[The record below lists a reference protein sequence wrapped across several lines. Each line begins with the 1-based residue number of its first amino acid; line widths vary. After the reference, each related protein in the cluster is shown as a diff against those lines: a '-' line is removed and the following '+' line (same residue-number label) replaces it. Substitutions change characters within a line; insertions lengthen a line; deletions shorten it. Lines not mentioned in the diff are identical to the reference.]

1 MSQTI
6 TNLSTLKINYL
17 TSQQY
22 QDALDAGTIN
32 PNELYLTPASGR
44 GSTVTVEPILV
55 SGTQVA
61 TISID
66 GAPYILYA
74 PTPPTTTSDLTND
87 SNFVADANYVHTD
100 NNFTT
105 TEKNKLGNI
114 AAGAEV
120 NVQSD
125 WSVTSTTS
133 DAYIKNKPSIPQNT
147 SDLTNDSNFVSDA
160 SYVHTDNNYT
170 TTEKDKLS
178 GIASGAEV
186 NVQADWNV
194 TTTTSDAYIKNKPSI
209 PSATSDLTNDSN
221 FVSDASYVHTD
232 NNYTAGEKSKLSG
245 IAAGAEVN
253 VQSDWNVTSSS
264 SDAYI
269 KNKPTIPT
277 KVSQLSNDSGYI
289 TGYTETDPVFSSSA
303 AADIA
308 STDIT
313 NWNNKADT
321 SDIPTATSDL
331 TNDSD
336 FVSDGSYVHTD
347 NNYTTA
353 EKNKLSGIAS
363 GAEVNQNAFATVKVG
378 STSLTADAKSD
389 TLTITAGDN
398 ITLTPTASSDTF
410 SIAATDT
417 TYSDVVAGGAS
428 GLMTG
433 SDKTKLN
440 GIASGAEVNVQSDWS
455 VTSTSSDAYI
465 KNKPTIPSK
474 TSDLTNDS
482 GFITTDSD
490 EKLKTTVTE
499 VPGTYYVIFG
509 QKTATPET
517 KNYNYG
523 LEYEVDSDLAQLRIG
538 YPMTS
543 GHKTGKLTIGGS
555 NNYSTTVI
563 ANPSAAYVTAT
574 LPSQSGTLATT
585 SDIPTATSDLT
596 NDSNFVSDSSY
607 VHTDNNYTTSE
618 KSKLSGIAAGA
629 EVNVQSNWTETSTTS
644 DAYIQNKPTIN
655 KSTVSTTAPT
665 GATTG
670 DLWFKIVT

>member
-1 MSQTI
+1 MSQTV

-74 PTPPTTTSDLTND
+74 PTPPTRTSDLTND

-147 SDLTNDSNFVSDA
+147 SDLTNDSNFVSDT

-303 AADIA
+303 AADIT

-313 NWNNKADT
+313 NWNSKADT

-331 TNDSD
+331 TNDSN
-336 FVSDGSYVHTD
+336 FVSDSSYVHTD

-440 GIASGAEVNVQSDWS
+440 GIAKGAEVNVQSDWNI
-455 VTSTSSDAYI
+455 TSTSSDAYI

-482 GFITTDSD
+482 NFSTFSAIVS
-490 EKLKTTVTE
+490 KTQPT
-499 VPGTYYVIFG
+499 
-509 QKTATPET
+509 
-517 KNYNYG
+517 N
-523 LEYEVDSDLAQLRIG
+523 QL
-538 YPMTS
+538 
-543 GHKTGKLTIGGS
+543 
-555 NNYSTTVI
+555 
-563 ANPSAAYVTAT
+563 
-574 LPSQSGTLATT
+574 
-585 SDIPTATSDLT
+585 
-596 NDSNFVSDSSY
+596 
-607 VHTDNNYTTSE
+607 
-618 KSKLSGIAAGA
+618 
-629 EVNVQSNWTETSTTS
+629 
-644 DAYIQNKPTIN
+644 
-655 KSTVSTTAPT
+655 
-665 GATTG
+665 TG
-670 DLWFKIVT
+670 DLWLKVES

>member
-1 MSQTI
+1 MSQTV

-44 GSTVTVEPILV
+44 GSTVTVEPILA

-74 PTPPTTTSDLTND
+74 PTPPTRTSDLTND

-125 WSVTSTTS
+125 WSVTS
-133 DAYIKNKPSIPQNT
+133 
-147 SDLTNDSNFVSDA
+147 
-160 SYVHTDNNYT
+160 
-170 TTEKDKLS
+170 
-178 GIASGAEV
+178 
-186 NVQADWNV
+186 
-194 TTTTSDAYIKNKPSI
+194 TTSDAYIKNKPSI

-303 AADIA
+303 AADIT

-313 NWNNKADT
+313 NWNSKADT
-321 SDIPTATSDL
+321 SDIPTVTSDL
-331 TNDSD
+331 TNDSN
-336 FVSDGSYVHTD
+336 FVSDSSYVHTD

-378 STSLTADAKSD
+378 STSLTADTKSD
-389 TLTITAGDN
+389 TLTITAGNN

-417 TYSDVVAGGAS
+417 TYSDVVAGGTS

-440 GIASGAEVNVQSDWS
+440 GIAEGAEVNVQSDWNI
-455 VTSTSSDAYI
+455 TSTSSDAYI

-482 GFITTDSD
+482 NFSTFSAIVS
-490 EKLKTTVTE
+490 KTQPT
-499 VPGTYYVIFG
+499 
-509 QKTATPET
+509 
-517 KNYNYG
+517 N
-523 LEYEVDSDLAQLRIG
+523 QL
-538 YPMTS
+538 
-543 GHKTGKLTIGGS
+543 
-555 NNYSTTVI
+555 
-563 ANPSAAYVTAT
+563 
-574 LPSQSGTLATT
+574 
-585 SDIPTATSDLT
+585 
-596 NDSNFVSDSSY
+596 
-607 VHTDNNYTTSE
+607 
-618 KSKLSGIAAGA
+618 
-629 EVNVQSNWTETSTTS
+629 
-644 DAYIQNKPTIN
+644 
-655 KSTVSTTAPT
+655 
-665 GATTG
+665 TG
-670 DLWFKIVT
+670 DLWLKVES

>member
-1 MSQTI
+1 MSQTV

-44 GSTVTVEPILV
+44 GSTVTVEPVLV

-74 PTPPTTTSDLTND
+74 PTPPTRTSDLTND
-87 SNFVADANYVHTD
+87 NNFVADANYVHTD

-125 WSVTSTTS
+125 WSVTSSTS

-147 SDLTNDSNFVSDA
+147 SDLTNDSDFVSDA

-170 TTEKDKLS
+170 TTEKNKLS

-186 NVQADWNV
+186 NVQSDWSV

-209 PSATSDLTNDSN
+209 P
-221 FVSDASYVHTD
+221 
-232 NNYTAGEKSKLSG
+232 
-245 IAAGAEVN
+245 
-253 VQSDWNVTSSS
+253 
-264 SDAYI
+264 
-269 KNKPTIPT
+269 T
-277 KVSQLSNDSGYI
+277 KVSELSNDSGYI

-303 AADIA
+303 AANIA

-313 NWNNKADT
+313 NWNNKADV

-331 TNDSD
+331 TNDSN
-336 FVSDGSYVHTD
+336 FVSDSSYVHTD
-347 NNYTTA
+347 NNYTST
-353 EKNKLSGIAS
+353 EKSKLSGIAS
-363 GAEVNQNAFATVKVG
+363 GAEVNQNAFATVKVD
-378 STSLTADAKSD
+378 STSLVADTKSD

-417 TYSDVVAGGAS
+417 TYSDVVAGGVS

-440 GIASGAEVNVQSDWS
+440 GIAEGAEVNVQSDWS
-455 VTSTSSDAYI
+455 VTSTSSDAFI
-465 KNKPTIPSK
+465 KNKPSIPSK

-482 GFITTDSD
+482 NFTSFSAIAS
-490 EKLKTTVTE
+490 KTQPT
-499 VPGTYYVIFG
+499 
-509 QKTATPET
+509 
-517 KNYNYG
+517 N
-523 LEYEVDSDLAQLRIG
+523 QL
-538 YPMTS
+538 
-543 GHKTGKLTIGGS
+543 
-555 NNYSTTVI
+555 
-563 ANPSAAYVTAT
+563 
-574 LPSQSGTLATT
+574 
-585 SDIPTATSDLT
+585 
-596 NDSNFVSDSSY
+596 
-607 VHTDNNYTTSE
+607 
-618 KSKLSGIAAGA
+618 
-629 EVNVQSNWTETSTTS
+629 
-644 DAYIQNKPTIN
+644 
-655 KSTVSTTAPT
+655 
-665 GATTG
+665 TG
-670 DLWFKIVT
+670 DLWLKVES

>member
-1 MSQTI
+1 MPQTV

-44 GSTVTVEPILV
+44 GSTVTVEQILT

-74 PTPPTTTSDLTND
+74 PTPPTRTSDLTND
-87 SNFVADANYVHTD
+87 SNFVVDANYVHTD

-232 NNYTAGEKSKLSG
+232 NNYTTTEKSKLSG

-253 VQSDWNVTSSS
+253 VQSDWNVTSST

-331 TNDSD
+331 TNDSN
-336 FVSDGSYVHTD
+336 FVSDSSYVHTD

-440 GIASGAEVNVQSDWS
+440 GIAKGAEVNVQSDWS

-482 GFITTDSD
+482 NFSTFSAIVS
-490 EKLKTTVTE
+490 KTQPT
-499 VPGTYYVIFG
+499 
-509 QKTATPET
+509 
-517 KNYNYG
+517 N
-523 LEYEVDSDLAQLRIG
+523 QL
-538 YPMTS
+538 
-543 GHKTGKLTIGGS
+543 
-555 NNYSTTVI
+555 
-563 ANPSAAYVTAT
+563 
-574 LPSQSGTLATT
+574 
-585 SDIPTATSDLT
+585 
-596 NDSNFVSDSSY
+596 
-607 VHTDNNYTTSE
+607 
-618 KSKLSGIAAGA
+618 
-629 EVNVQSNWTETSTTS
+629 
-644 DAYIQNKPTIN
+644 
-655 KSTVSTTAPT
+655 
-665 GATTG
+665 TG
-670 DLWFKIVT
+670 DLWLKVES

>member
-1 MSQTI
+1 MSQTV

-74 PTPPTTTSDLTND
+74 PTPPARTSDLTND

-313 NWNNKADT
+313 NWNNKADV

-331 TNDSD
+331 TNDSN
-336 FVSDGSYVHTD
+336 FVSDSSYVHTD

-353 EKNKLSGIAS
+353 EKNKLSGISS

-440 GIASGAEVNVQSDWS
+440 GIAEGAEVNVQSDWNI
-455 VTSTSSDAYI
+455 TSTSSDAYI

-482 GFITTDSD
+482 NFSTFSAIVS
-490 EKLKTTVTE
+490 KTQPT
-499 VPGTYYVIFG
+499 
-509 QKTATPET
+509 
-517 KNYNYG
+517 N
-523 LEYEVDSDLAQLRIG
+523 QL
-538 YPMTS
+538 
-543 GHKTGKLTIGGS
+543 
-555 NNYSTTVI
+555 
-563 ANPSAAYVTAT
+563 
-574 LPSQSGTLATT
+574 
-585 SDIPTATSDLT
+585 
-596 NDSNFVSDSSY
+596 
-607 VHTDNNYTTSE
+607 
-618 KSKLSGIAAGA
+618 
-629 EVNVQSNWTETSTTS
+629 
-644 DAYIQNKPTIN
+644 
-655 KSTVSTTAPT
+655 
-665 GATTG
+665 TG
-670 DLWFKIVT
+670 DLWLKVES

>member
-1 MSQTI
+1 MSQTV

-44 GSTVTVEPILV
+44 GSTVTVEPVLV

-74 PTPPTTTSDLTND
+74 PTPPTRTSDLTND

-125 WSVTSTTS
+125 WSVTSSTS
-133 DAYIKNKPSIPQNT
+133 DAYIKNKPSIPQNTSDLTNDSDFVSDASYVHTDNNYTTTEKNKLSGIASGAEVNVQSDWNVTTTTSDAYIKNKPSIPTAT

-170 TTEKDKLS
+170 TD
-178 GIASGAEV
+178 
-186 NVQADWNV
+186 
-194 TTTTSDAYIKNKPSI
+194 
-209 PSATSDLTNDSN
+209 
-221 FVSDASYVHTD
+221 
-232 NNYTAGEKSKLSG
+232 EKSKLSG

-253 VQSDWNVTSSS
+253 
-264 SDAYI
+264 
-269 KNKPTIPT
+269 
-277 KVSQLSNDSGYI
+277 
-289 TGYTETDPVFSSSA
+289 
-303 AADIA
+303 
-308 STDIT
+308 
-313 NWNNKADT
+313 
-321 SDIPTATSDL
+321 
-331 TNDSD
+331 
-336 FVSDGSYVHTD
+336 
-347 NNYTTA
+347 
-353 EKNKLSGIAS
+353 
-363 GAEVNQNAFATVKVG
+363 QNAFSTVKVG
-378 STSLTADAKSD
+378 TTSLTADSKTD

-398 ITLTPTASSDTF
+398 VTLTPTASSDTF

-440 GIASGAEVNVQSDWS
+440 GIAEGAEVNVQSDWNI
-455 VTSTSSDAYI
+455 TSTSSDAYI

-482 GFITTDSD
+482 NFSTFSAIVS
-490 EKLKTTVTE
+490 KTQPT
-499 VPGTYYVIFG
+499 
-509 QKTATPET
+509 
-517 KNYNYG
+517 N
-523 LEYEVDSDLAQLRIG
+523 QL
-538 YPMTS
+538 
-543 GHKTGKLTIGGS
+543 
-555 NNYSTTVI
+555 
-563 ANPSAAYVTAT
+563 
-574 LPSQSGTLATT
+574 
-585 SDIPTATSDLT
+585 
-596 NDSNFVSDSSY
+596 
-607 VHTDNNYTTSE
+607 
-618 KSKLSGIAAGA
+618 
-629 EVNVQSNWTETSTTS
+629 
-644 DAYIQNKPTIN
+644 
-655 KSTVSTTAPT
+655 
-665 GATTG
+665 TG
-670 DLWFKIVT
+670 DLWLKVES

>member
-1 MSQTI
+1 MSQTV

-44 GSTVTVEPILV
+44 GSTVTVEQILT

-74 PTPPTTTSDLTND
+74 PTPPTKTSDLTND
-87 SNFVADANYVHTD
+87 SNFIADANYVHTD

-125 WSVTSTTS
+125 WSVTS
-133 DAYIKNKPSIPQNT
+133 
-147 SDLTNDSNFVSDA
+147 
-160 SYVHTDNNYT
+160 
-170 TTEKDKLS
+170 
-178 GIASGAEV
+178 
-186 NVQADWNV
+186 
-194 TTTTSDAYIKNKPSI
+194 TTSDAYIKNKPSI

-303 AADIA
+303 AADIT

-313 NWNNKADT
+313 NWNSKADT
-321 SDIPTATSDL
+321 SDIPTVTSDL
-331 TNDSD
+331 TNDSN
-336 FVSDGSYVHTD
+336 FVSDSSYVHTD

-378 STSLTADAKSD
+378 STSLIADAKSD
-389 TLTITAGDN
+389 TLTITAGNN

-417 TYSDVVAGGAS
+417 TYSDVIAGGAS

-440 GIASGAEVNVQSDWS
+440 GIAEGAEVNVQSDWS

-482 GFITTDSD
+482 NFSTFSAIVS
-490 EKLKTTVTE
+490 KTQPT
-499 VPGTYYVIFG
+499 
-509 QKTATPET
+509 
-517 KNYNYG
+517 N
-523 LEYEVDSDLAQLRIG
+523 QL
-538 YPMTS
+538 
-543 GHKTGKLTIGGS
+543 
-555 NNYSTTVI
+555 
-563 ANPSAAYVTAT
+563 
-574 LPSQSGTLATT
+574 
-585 SDIPTATSDLT
+585 
-596 NDSNFVSDSSY
+596 
-607 VHTDNNYTTSE
+607 
-618 KSKLSGIAAGA
+618 
-629 EVNVQSNWTETSTTS
+629 
-644 DAYIQNKPTIN
+644 
-655 KSTVSTTAPT
+655 
-665 GATTG
+665 TG
-670 DLWFKIVT
+670 DLWLKVES

>member
-1 MSQTI
+1 MSQTV

-44 GSTVTVEPILV
+44 GSTVTVEQILT

-74 PTPPTTTSDLTND
+74 PTPPTKTSDLTND
-87 SNFVADANYVHTD
+87 SNFIADANYVHTD

-125 WSVTSTTS
+125 WSVTS
-133 DAYIKNKPSIPQNT
+133 
-147 SDLTNDSNFVSDA
+147 
-160 SYVHTDNNYT
+160 
-170 TTEKDKLS
+170 
-178 GIASGAEV
+178 
-186 NVQADWNV
+186 
-194 TTTTSDAYIKNKPSI
+194 TTSDAYIKNKPSI

-303 AADIA
+303 AADIT

-313 NWNNKADT
+313 NWNSKADT
-321 SDIPTATSDL
+321 SDIPTVTSDL
-331 TNDSD
+331 TNDSN
-336 FVSDGSYVHTD
+336 FVSDSSYVHTD

-378 STSLTADAKSD
+378 STSLIADAKSD
-389 TLTITAGDN
+389 TLTITAGNN

-417 TYSDVVAGGAS
+417 TYSDVIAGGAS

-440 GIASGAEVNVQSDWS
+440 GIAEGAEVNVQSDWNI
-455 VTSTSSDAYI
+455 TSTSSDAYI

-482 GFITTDSD
+482 NFSTFSAIVS
-490 EKLKTTVTE
+490 KTQPT
-499 VPGTYYVIFG
+499 
-509 QKTATPET
+509 
-517 KNYNYG
+517 N
-523 LEYEVDSDLAQLRIG
+523 QL
-538 YPMTS
+538 
-543 GHKTGKLTIGGS
+543 
-555 NNYSTTVI
+555 
-563 ANPSAAYVTAT
+563 
-574 LPSQSGTLATT
+574 
-585 SDIPTATSDLT
+585 
-596 NDSNFVSDSSY
+596 
-607 VHTDNNYTTSE
+607 
-618 KSKLSGIAAGA
+618 
-629 EVNVQSNWTETSTTS
+629 
-644 DAYIQNKPTIN
+644 
-655 KSTVSTTAPT
+655 
-665 GATTG
+665 TG
-670 DLWFKIVT
+670 DLWLKVES

>member
-1 MSQTI
+1 MSQTV

-44 GSTVTVEPILV
+44 GSTVTVEQILT

-74 PTPPTTTSDLTND
+74 PTPPTKTSDLTND
-87 SNFVADANYVHTD
+87 NNFVADANYVHTD

-125 WSVTSTTS
+125 WSVTSSTS

-232 NNYTAGEKSKLSG
+232 SNYTANEKSKLSG

-253 VQSDWNVTSSS
+253 VQSDWNVTSST

-336 FVSDGSYVHTD
+336 FVSDSSYVHTD

-353 EKNKLSGIAS
+353 EKNKLSGIA
-363 GAEVNQNAFATVKVG
+363 
-378 STSLTADAKSD
+378 
-389 TLTITAGDN
+389 
-398 ITLTPTASSDTF
+398 
-410 SIAATDT
+410 
-417 TYSDVVAGGAS
+417 
-428 GLMTG
+428 
-433 SDKTKLN
+433 
-440 GIASGAEVNVQSDWS
+440 
-455 VTSTSSDAYI
+455 
-465 KNKPTIPSK
+465 
-474 TSDLTNDS
+474 
-482 GFITTDSD
+482 
-490 EKLKTTVTE
+490 
-499 VPGTYYVIFG
+499 
-509 QKTATPET
+509 
-517 KNYNYG
+517 
-523 LEYEVDSDLAQLRIG
+523 
-538 YPMTS
+538 
-543 GHKTGKLTIGGS
+543 
-555 NNYSTTVI
+555 
-563 ANPSAAYVTAT
+563 
-574 LPSQSGTLATT
+574 
-585 SDIPTATSDLT
+585 
-596 NDSNFVSDSSY
+596 
-607 VHTDNNYTTSE
+607 
-618 KSKLSGIAAGA
+618 AGA
-629 EVNVQSNWTETSTTS
+629 EVNVQVDWNNTTS
-644 DAYIQNKPTIN
+644 SSDAFIKNKPLKVT
-655 KSTVSTTAPT
+655 KSTVDGETVY
-665 GATTG
+665 
-670 DLWFKIVT
+670 DIEFL

>member
-1 MSQTI
+1 MSQTV

-74 PTPPTTTSDLTND
+74 PTPPTKTSDLTND

-125 WSVTSTTS
+125 WNVTSTTS

-178 GIASGAEV
+178 GIAAGAEV
-186 NVQADWNV
+186 NQNAFSTVKVGTTSLAADSKTDTLTITAGDNVTLTPTASSDSFTIAATDTTYDVVSAGTSTTAGGLMSQADK
-194 TTTTSDAYIKNKPSI
+194 T
-209 PSATSDLTNDSN
+209 
-221 FVSDASYVHTD
+221 
-232 NNYTAGEKSKLSG
+232 KLNG
-245 IAAGAEVN
+245 IATGAEVN
-253 VQSDWNVTSSS
+253 VQSDWNVTSST

-331 TNDSD
+331 TNDSN
-336 FVSDGSYVHTD
+336 FVSDSSYVHTD

-353 EKNKLSGIAS
+353 EKNKLSGISS

-410 SIAATDT
+410 NIAATDT

-440 GIASGAEVNVQSDWS
+440 GIAEGAEVNVQSDWNI
-455 VTSTSSDAYI
+455 TSTSSDAYI

-482 GFITTDSD
+482 NFSTFSAIVS
-490 EKLKTTVTE
+490 KTQPT
-499 VPGTYYVIFG
+499 
-509 QKTATPET
+509 
-517 KNYNYG
+517 N
-523 LEYEVDSDLAQLRIG
+523 QL
-538 YPMTS
+538 
-543 GHKTGKLTIGGS
+543 
-555 NNYSTTVI
+555 
-563 ANPSAAYVTAT
+563 
-574 LPSQSGTLATT
+574 
-585 SDIPTATSDLT
+585 
-596 NDSNFVSDSSY
+596 
-607 VHTDNNYTTSE
+607 
-618 KSKLSGIAAGA
+618 
-629 EVNVQSNWTETSTTS
+629 
-644 DAYIQNKPTIN
+644 
-655 KSTVSTTAPT
+655 
-665 GATTG
+665 TG
-670 DLWFKIVT
+670 DLWLKVES